1 MSNLPRVLVVDD
13 EPQAVELISL
23 ALRKIADVE
32 RAHSAADAWVTIER
46 ESFDAVVSDQ
56 RMPGM
61 SGLELLGRVAQ
72 RGQRVG
78 RILITAHAEIGETI
92 AAINEGSIHAYLSK
106 PCTPDEIRA
115 TVRSVLDLVHREHTR
130 RSPLLGDS
138 HVIRELRDRAARIAH
153 ARFPAL
159 ILGETGTGKELVARA
174 LHDESPRADRPF
186 VAINCAALPE
196 SLLESELFGHVQG
209 AFTGA
214 GAAKPGL
221 FELADG
227 GTLFLDEI
235 GDTSPALQVRLLRVL
250 ESREVRRVGDTRAR
264 SVDVRL
270 VSATHRDLESMVKD
284 GDFRQDLFYRINT
297 IILDVPPLRARREDI
312 PLLARHFAAEFA
324 SAGGPPITLTDEC
337 LDTLQRMDLPG
348 NVREL
353 RGLVER
359 GIALAMPGHVVE
371 ACHVQADG
379 RATPVEWQDDLGVE
393 LPPLIRP
400 LRDRVEEVQCTAIRE
415 ALAHFE
421 GNRTQSAR
429 ALGLSRPGL
438 TKMMRRLGLDDL

>member
-1 MSNLPRVLVVDD
+1 MLLGNSALMRQIRGTITKLGQTGASV
-13 EPQAVELISL
+13 LISG
-23 ALRKIADVE
+23 
-32 RAHSAADAWVTIER
+32 
-46 ESFDAVVSDQ
+46 ES
-56 RMPGM
+56 
-61 SGLELLGRVAQ
+61 
-72 RGQRVG
+72 
-78 RILITAHAEIGETI
+78 
-92 AAINEGSIHAYLSK
+92 
-106 PCTPDEIRA
+106 
-115 TVRSVLDLVHREHTR
+115 
-130 RSPLLGDS
+130 
-138 HVIRELRDRAARIAH
+138 
-153 ARFPAL
+153 
-159 ILGETGTGKELVARA
+159 GTGKELAARLIHA
-174 LHDESPRADRPF
+174 RSQRASGPF
-186 VAINCAALPE
+186 VAVNCGAIPHELM
-196 SLLESELFGHVQG
+196 ESEFFGHKRG
-209 AFTGA
+209 SFTGA
-214 GAAKPGL
+214 TDDKQGL
-221 FELADG
+221 FHAAAG
-227 GTLFLDEI
+227 GTLFLDEVAELP
-235 GDTSPALQVRLLRVL
+235 SSMQVKLLRALQEKAVRP
-250 ESREVRRVGDTRAR
+250 VGDTRER
-264 SVDVRL
+264 PVDVRV
-270 VSATHRDLESMVKD
+270 VSASHKNLEHLVEQRA
-284 GDFRQDLFYRINT
+284 FRQDLFYRINT